1 MQVTIRFAASVLLA
15 SVLACSTM
23 LAADGSLRV
32 GTAAVNLVADDSMVI
47 AGSILPSTRSGQEG
61 ELRAVAIVVQG
72 PKGNKTALVACDVLM
87 MRRDMLDP
95 AATKIEQI
103 CDIPSSHVLIHTTH
117 THHAPS
123 TSTVHGYERDESFC
137 RQVQEAIVEAVR
149 RANER
154 VGQSGP
160 VTLHFRL
167 GQEATV
173 GQNSRLLLD
182 DGMITWHRPEDVNLR
197 PTGPFDPD
205 LPVVAFRAADGGLE
219 AMIFNHSTH
228 TIGALAVRKRSPAF
242 YGLAAQQ
249 IEEELGGTVMFLE
262 GASGS
267 THNWR
272 LRPPEA
278 LARIKNAVLDAL
290 SKTEPLAGDGVAA
303 LKREITIRVR
313 DFDEQAE
320 EKAVT
325 SYCDT
330 HIGKRAE
337 PYVAVFR
344 NMRQQLAPL
353 QGQERKS
360 WVQVVR
366 IGDVAIVG
374 VPGEFFTSLGVEI
387 KRRSPFR
394 YTYVAELS
402 NDWIG
407 YIADA
412 PAYDLGGYQLWT
424 GLHSWVARGTG
435 EQIVDE
441 TVEMLDQLHAEWA
454 GEN

>member
-1 MQVTIRFAASVLLA
+1 MQVVIRYVTSALLLTLLTCLPA
-15 SVLACSTM
+15 

-32 GTAAVNLVADDSMVI
+32 GTAAVKLVADDSMVI
-47 AGSILPSTRSGQEG
+47 AGSILPGTRSGQEG

-72 PKGNKTALVACDVLM
+72 PKGNKAALVACDVLM

-95 AATKIEQI
+95 AAAKIEQL
-103 CDIPSSHVLIHTTH
+103 CGIPSSHVLIHTTH

-123 TSTVHGYERDESFC
+123 TSTVHGYERDEGFC
-137 RQVQEAIVEAVR
+137 RQVQEAVIEAARQANQRVE
-149 RANER
+149 
-154 VGQSGP
+154 QSGP
-160 VTLHFRL
+160 LTMHFRL

-182 DGMITWHRPEDVNLR
+182 DGMISWYRPDDVNLR

-205 LPVVAFRAADGGLE
+205 LPVLAFRGADGGLQ
-219 AMIFNHSTH
+219 AFIFNHSTH
-228 TIGALAVRKRSPAF
+228 TIGALAGRKRSPAF

-249 IEEELGGTVMFLE
+249 LEEKLGGTAMFLE

-272 LRPPEA
+272 LTPAQA
-278 LARIKNAVLDAL
+278 LDRIKNAVLDSV
-290 SKTEPLAGDGVAA
+290 SKAEPMAVDGVAA
-303 LKREITIRVR
+303 RKREITIRVR
-313 DFDEQAE
+313 HFDEEAE
-320 EKAVT
+320 ERAVK
-325 SYCDT
+325 SYCDK

-337 PYVAVFR
+337 PYIAVFR
-344 NMRQQLAPL
+344 NMRRQLAPL
-353 QGQERKS
+353 QGQERKT

-374 VPGEFFTSLGVEI
+374 VPAEFFTSLGIEI

-402 NDWIG
+402 NDWVG
-407 YIADA
+407 YVADA

-435 EQIVDE
+435 EQMVDE
-441 TVEMLDQLHAEWA
+441 AVEMLDQLNAERLA
-454 GEN
+454 KN

>member
-1 MQVTIRFAASVLLA
+1 MQIAVRYVASVLLPTL
-15 SVLACSTM
+15 LACSTV
-23 LAADGSLRV
+23 LAADGSLRI
-32 GTAAVNLVADDSMVI
+32 GTAAVKLVADDSMVI
-47 AGSILPSTRSGQEG
+47 AGSVLPSTRSGQEG
-61 ELRAVAIVVQG
+61 ELRAVAMVVQG
-72 PKGNKTALVACDVLM
+72 PKGDKAALVACDVLM

-95 AATKIEQI
+95 AVARIEQL

-137 RQVQEAIVEAVR
+137 RQVQEAVVEAVR
-149 RANER
+149 QASQRAE
-154 VGQSGP
+154 QSKP

-182 DGMITWHRPEDVNLR
+182 DGMITWYRPEDVNLR

-205 LPVVAFRAADGGLE
+205 LPVVAFRGADGGLE
-219 AMIFNHSTH
+219 ALIFNHSTH
-228 TIGALAVRKRSPAF
+228 TIGALAGRKRSPAF

-290 SKTEPLAGDGVAA
+290 SKTEPMAADGVAA

-313 DFDEQAE
+313 DFDDEAE
-320 EKAVT
+320 EKAVR
-325 SYCDT
+325 SYCDK

-337 PYVAVFR
+337 PYIAVFR
-344 NMRQQLAPL
+344 NMRHQLAPL
-353 QGQERKS
+353 QGQERKT

-366 IGDVAIVG
+366 IGDVALVG

-402 NDWIG
+402 NDWVG

-435 EQIVDE
+435 EQMVNE
-441 TVEMLDQLHAEWA
+441 AMEMLDQLHAERA
-454 GEN
+454 AED